1 MYGIPPLLRT
11 LGLRIEILYQ
21 EVRGVLTSEDRMFN
35 GLDKGEPVLQKIRV
49 HEKWLLAIAHW
60 NSAW

>member
-35 GLDKGEPVLQKIRV
+35 GLDKGEPVLQKIWV
-49 HEKWLLAIAHW
+49 HEKW
-60 NSAW
+60 